1 MYTKGTNIINMNP
14 MYTNHTRQYRSI
26 KGNKGQ
32 KNSYQKVTV
41 KKSFSTSQEWNMDIL
56 KDIIICFLLALLI
69 GSVAWI
75 LNIPLGLIALILSL
89 GGLFANH

>member
-1 MYTKGTNIINMNP
+1 
-14 MYTNHTRQYRSI
+14 
-26 KGNKGQ
+26 
-32 KNSYQKVTV
+32 
-41 KKSFSTSQEWNMDIL
+41 MDIL